1 MKTPRLFEPVSD
13 EQQEAYEQEAMR
25 TYDPETVRASAA
37 KWKSYSPD
45 MKRRIAEEGD
55 AVYRGFLAA
64 LPRGPRSPEAKACV
78 EAWRGHMDYF
88 WTPADSQ
95 LLGLARV
102 YVDDP
107 RFKANFDRID
117 PRLAEFV
124 RDSVAAYVAALQT
137 DLTTE

>member
-1 MKTPRLFEPVSD
+1 MKAPSLFEPVS
-13 EQQEAYEQEAMR
+13 EKQQAAYEQEALQ
-25 TYDPETVRASAA
+25 TYDPATVQASIA
-37 KWKSYSPD
+37 KWKSYSPA
-45 MKRRIAEEGD
+45 MKKRIGAEGD
-55 AVYRGFLAA
+55 AVYRGFVAA
-64 LPRGPRSPEAKACV
+64 IPRGPRSPEAQACV
-78 EAWRGHMDYF
+78 DAWRRHMDYF
-88 WTPADSQ
+88 WTPNLEQ
-95 LLGLARV
+95 LLGLATG